1 MTILAAPS
9 LVACGSPRKQEQP
22 RPRPVQVPLVH
33 RDKHQ
38 QPLHLRQPGY

>member
-9 LVACGSPRKQEQP
+9 LVACGSRKQEQP
-22 RPRPVQVPLVH
+22 RPVQVPLGH

-38 QPLHLRQPGY
+38 QPMHLRQPGY